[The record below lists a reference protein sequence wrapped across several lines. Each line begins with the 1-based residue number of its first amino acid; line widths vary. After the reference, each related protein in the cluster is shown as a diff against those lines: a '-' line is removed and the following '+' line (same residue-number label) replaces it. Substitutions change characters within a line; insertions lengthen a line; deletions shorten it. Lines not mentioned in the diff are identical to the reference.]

1 MIGTVPT
8 GALEGVRII
17 DLTQMLAG
25 PYCTMMLAD
34 QGAEVIKVEPLNGD
48 ATRIGGPFRT
58 DDSLRLF
65 GGCFASINRN
75 KKSIALDLKRPE
87 GKALLM
93 RLCRSADALVE
104 NYRAGVMERL
114 GLSYEILHEDN

>member
-1 MIGTVPT
+1 MTQTSPS
-8 GALEGVRII
+8 GALEGLRII

-34 QGAEVIKVEPLNGD
+34 QGAEVIKVEPLEGD
-48 ATRIGGPFRT
+48 PTRHGGPFRN
-58 DDSLRLF
+58 DEISRLF
-65 GGCFASINRN
+65 GGYFASVNRN
-75 KKSIALDLKRPE
+75 KRSIALDLKRPE
-87 GKALLM
+87 GKALLI

-114 GLSYEILHEDN
+114 GLS